1 MASCG
6 MQCMKYLLF
15 AFNFV
20 FWIAG
25 IAVMSVGIW
34 TRVSANE
41 YASLMGQSGFTAAA
55 NIMIA
60 AGALVM
66 FIGFVGCCGAVKE
79 NKCFLLLYFF
89 LLLVIF
95 VLEIASGIL
104 AYTKRD
110 KVISS
115 VEKALNQS
123 ISLDYGQSNKEKA
136 TKAVDRAQSIFKCC
150 GATQGPKDWA
160 NTAWAKSN
168 TNQTV
173 PESCCKKKAAG
184 CNGAPADSDT
194 YYQKGCSQG
203 LQDFI
208 KSHMK
213 TLGGIGLG
221 IAIIQILG
229 MIFSLCLFRS
239 IRYEKI

>member
-1 MASCG
+1 MALSCG

-15 AFNFV
+15 AFNLV

-25 IAVMSVGIW
+25 ITVMAVGIW
-34 TRVSANE
+34 TRVSAHE
-41 YASLMGQSGFTAAA
+41 YASLMEESGFQAAA

-60 AGALVM
+60 AGALVI

-95 VLEIASGIL
+95 ILEIAAGIM

-110 KVISS
+110 KVISTI
-115 VEKALNQS
+115 EKAMNQS
-123 ISLDYGQSNKEKA
+123 VQNDYGQNKPKID
-136 TKAVDRAQSIFKCC
+136 KAVDHAQEMLKCC
-150 GATQGPKDWA
+150 GATGPKDWKTS
-160 NTAWAKSN
+160 NWKKSHQN
-168 TNQTV
+168 ETV
-173 PESCCKKKAAG
+173 PQSCCKNKKAP
-184 CNGAPADSDT
+184 CD
-194 YYQKGCSQG
+194 YYDKGCSKA

-208 KSHMK
+208 KGHMK
-213 TLGGIGLG
+213 TLGGIGVG

-229 MIFSLCLFRS
+229 MVFSLCLFRS
-239 IRYEKI
+239 IGYEKI

>member
-1 MASCG
+1 MALSCG

-15 AFNFV
+15 AFNLV

-25 IAVMSVGIW
+25 ITVMAVGIW
-34 TRVSANE
+34 TRVSAHE
-41 YASLMGQSGFTAAA
+41 YTSLMEESGFQAAA

-60 AGALVM
+60 AGALVI

-95 VLEIASGIL
+95 ILEIAAGIL
-104 AYTKRD
+104 AYAKRD
-110 KVISS
+110 KVINQ
-115 VEKALNQS
+115 VEKAMNNSVQVE
-123 ISLDYGQSNKEKA
+123 YGKNAKVN
-136 TKAVDRAQSIFKCC
+136 KAVDHAQKMLKCC
-150 GATQGPKDWA
+150 GAKGPADWA
-160 NTAWAKSN
+160 TSKWRQANKNA
-168 TNQTV
+168 TV
-173 PESCCKKKAAG
+173 PQSCCKIPKAG
-184 CNGAPADSDT
+184 CNANPIATGD
-194 YYQKGCSQG
+194 YYKTGCSKA

-208 KSHMK
+208 KGHMK
-213 TLGGIGLG
+213 TLGGIGVG

-239 IRYEKI
+239 IGYEKI